1 MLLSCTV
8 SKYNF
13 SYLQF
18 WLVVCCICTEQDIK
32 CTVISWKMCKIGM
45 IVYHHNNIHYDMI
58 LVIWFVVIENSP
70 DIVKADIVVQQSD
83 MSSVH
88 DDSGNLFLIV
98 LSYKE
103 YISDTKLDNILTK
116 KWLYMIRIWL
126 CVHII
131 FHTAL

>member
-1 MLLSCTV
+1 
-8 SKYNF
+8 
-13 SYLQF
+13 
-18 WLVVCCICTEQDIK
+18 
-32 CTVISWKMCKIGM
+32 M

-70 DIVKADIVVQQSD
+70 DIVKADIVIQQND

-116 KWLYMIRIWL
+116 KWLYMICIWL